1 MRLLKVSCVSVQIN
15 DKKDF
20 EVGDELRV
28 ECSSFS
34 SKGIPVFSLVDDE

>member
-1 MRLLKVSCVSVQIN
+1 MQTDGKE
-15 DKKDF
+15 DY

-34 SKGIPVFSLVDDE
+34 SKGIPVVSLVDDQ